1 MVKTYSSMV
10 PIGTPAP
17 DFSLVDVCTQQI
29 VRLNGHVEHSK
40 GTLIMFIC
48 NHCPYVKYIL
58 PELIKLTL
66 DYKDKP
72 ISIIAINSNN
82 YEDYPEDSPENMKKT
97 AEEWHFAFPYLF
109 DETQEVAHTFHAT
122 CTPDFF
128 LYDENLHLVYR
139 GQFDD
144 SRPGN
149 QVPTTGHD
157 LRHALDCLL
166 TRMPN
171 LTEQKPS
178 MGCNIKWKAS

>member
-17 DFSLVDVCTQQI
+17 DFSLLDVCTQQI
-29 VRLNGHVEHSK
+29 VRLNEHVKHSK
-40 GTLIMFIC
+40 GTLVMFIC

-58 PELIKLTL
+58 PELVKLAH

-82 YEDYPEDSPENMKKT
+82 YEDYPEDSPENMKLAAQKWNFT
-97 AEEWHFAFPYLF
+97 FPYLF
-109 DETQEVAHTFHAT
+109 DETQEVAQTFQAT

-128 LYDENLHLVYR
+128 LYDDNLHLVYR

-149 QVPTTGHD
+149 QIPTTGHD
-157 LRHALDCLL
+157 LRHALNCML

-171 LTEQKPS
+171 QTEQKPS
-178 MGCNIKWKAS
+178 MGCNIKWKVS

>member
-17 DFSLVDVCTQQI
+17 DFSLVDVRTQQI
-29 VRLNGHVEHSK
+29 IRLHSHVEHSK

-58 PELIKLTL
+58 PEIIKLTL
-66 DYKDKP
+66 DYQDKP

-82 YEDYPEDSPENMKKT
+82 YEDYPEDSPLNMMLT
-97 AEEWHFAFPYLF
+97 AQEWNFSFPYLF

-149 QVPTTGHD
+149 QITTTGQD

-171 LTEQKPS
+171 QIEQKPS
-178 MGCNIKWKAS
+178 MGCNIKWKTS

>member
-1 MVKTYSSMV
+1 MVKTLSSMI
-10 PIGTPAP
+10 PLGTPAP
-17 DFSLVDVCTQQI
+17 DFSLQDVTTQQI
-29 VRLNGHVEHSK
+29 LKLHQYVEHSK

-58 PELIKLTL
+58 SGIIQLAN
-66 DYKDKP
+66 DYKNKP

-82 YEDYPEDSPENMKKT
+82 YQEYPEDAPENMKKI
-97 AEEWHFAFPYLF
+97 ANEQGFSFPYLL

-128 LYDENLHLVYR
+128 LYDENLELVYR

-144 SRPGN
+144 ARPGN
-149 QVPTTGHD
+149 SVAITGKD

-171 LTEQKPS
+171 LEPQKPS
-178 MGCNIKWKAS
+178 MGCNIKWKNS